1 MSCCIVWAENYFVL
15 GVIAAII
22 GLMGIELAYPLYS
35 HITKK
40 ERERLAPKILRLT
53 EELMK

>member
-1 MSCCIVWAENYFVL
+1 MVWAEDYFIL
-15 GVIAAII
+15 GVIVGII
-22 GLMGIELAYPLYS
+22 GLVGIGLTYPLYS

-40 ERERLAPKILRLT
+40 ERERLAPEILRLT